1 MPAFPCYGRRP
12 NHLKQ
17 RLNPFMAKSTLS
29 FVCQN
34 CGAAYNRWQ
43 GKCESCGEWNTL
55 AEEDVT
61 GATTMPV
68 SIRSKRKGRLFKL
81 ETLTGKSADA
91 PRLPSGM
98 VELDRVTGGGFV
110 RGSVLLVGGD
120 PGIGKSTLLTQATSL
135 MARAGHRAVYISG
148 EEAVAQVRLRAE
160 RLGLADAPVQLA
172 AETSVEDIVSTLS
185 EGAVPRLI
193 VIDSIQTMWT
203 DTVESAPGTVTQVRA
218 SAQALIRFAK
228 KSGAAII
235 LVGHVTKDGQIAGP
249 RVVEH
254 MVDAVLSFEGEGSQQ
269 FRILRAVKNRFGPT
283 DEIGVFE
290 MTGLGLREVSNPSEL
305 FLSERDL
312 GSPGTAV
319 FAGIE
324 GTRPVLVELQA
335 LVAPTSLGTPRRAVV
350 GWDPSRLSMVLAVL
364 EAHCGVK
371 LSGHDVYL
379 NVAGGLRI
387 QEPAA
392 DLAAAAALVS
402 SLVNAPL
409 ADGRGL
415 FRRDFA
421 FRRGPAGGADL
432 GPAEGSGETRLRPR
446 HPARSGPRRGRRRCR
461 SLPQY
466 RGRIDHPGRGY
477 RRARH
482 PKGKPRWQPGDRG
495 GGEKCHTCE
504 IPASG
509 RLAGR
514 DLARPRRYTTRARPG
529 VTRFPALREGPYA
542 PHLGRYRHADSRF
555 GTYGRT

>member
-1 MPAFPCYGRRP
+1 
-12 NHLKQ
+12 
-17 RLNPFMAKSTLS
+17 MAKNSLS

-55 AEEDVT
+55 AEEDLT

-68 SIRSKRKGRLFKL
+68 SIRSRRKGRLFAL
-81 ETLTGKSADA
+81 ETLTGKSNDA
-91 PRLPSGM
+91 PRLPSGLT
-98 VELDRVTGGGFV
+98 ELDRVTGGGFV

-135 MARAGHRAVYISG
+135 LARAGHRAVYISG

-350 GWDPSRLSMVLAVL
+350 GWDPSRLSMVLGVL
-364 EAHCGVK
+364 EAHRRPCGRGSPGV
-371 LSGHDVYL
+371 
-379 NVAGGLRI
+379 VAG
-387 QEPAA
+387 QCA
-392 DLAAAAALVS
+392 
-402 SLVNAPL
+402 L
-409 ADGRGL
+409 ADRRGV
-415 FRRDFA
+415 FWRDFA
-421 FRRGPAGGADL
+421 VGRGATGGADL
-432 GPAEGSGETRLRPR
+432 RAPEGSRQTGIRPR
-446 HPARSGPRRGRRRCR
+446 RAARIGPWRGRRRCR
-461 SLPQY
+461 PGAQY
-466 RGRIDHPGRGY
+466 RRWIDQPGRRY
-477 RRARH
+477 RRA
-482 PKGKPRWQPGDRG
+482 WD
-495 GGEKCHTCE
+495 
-504 IPASG
+504 A
-509 RLAGR
+509 
-514 DLARPRRYTTRARPG
+514 
-529 VTRFPALREGPYA
+529 
-542 PHLGRYRHADSRF
+542 
-555 GTYGRT
+555 